1 MKRLFAAIITIVAV
15 AGTAAGC
22 GIAGGKDI
30 GREAALQAAFDDAG
44 VQESETTR
52 LKVSED
58 RDDGRKV
65 YEIQFDANSIEY
77 DYEIQASDG
86 AVLSA
91 EREAINT
98 ANNAANTE
106 TNTDTSTDSTD
117 DTSNSSQG
125 SQDGTGN
132 QYGSQNGSQSG
143 NSGSSPAVSW
153 DEAMQIALDRVP
165 GASEQ
170 DVRME
175 LDQDH
180 RECKYEGEIIYN
192 NIEYEFEIDANSG
205 TILEWSEE
213 RH

>member
-1 MKRLFAAIITIVAV
+1 MKRLLLTMVTIAAV

-30 GREAALQAAFDDAG
+30 GRDAALQAALDDAG

-65 YEIQFDANSIEY
+65 YEIQFDAGSTEY

-91 EREAINT
+91 ERDTIDT
-98 ANNAANTE
+98 
-106 TNTDTSTDSTD
+106 TDASVSNSTDS
-117 DTSNSSQG
+117 NGQG
-125 SQDGTGN
+125 NQDGTGN
-132 QYGSQNGSQSG
+132 QNGNQNNSTNAGSNV
-143 NSGSSPAVSW
+143 AVSQE
-153 DEAMQIALDRVP
+153 EAIKIALDRVS
-165 GASEQ
+165 GATEQ
-170 DVRME
+170 DIRIE
-175 LDQDH
+175 FDQDDGK
-180 RECKYEGEIIYN
+180 CKYEGEIIYN